1 MAWEKIRY
9 FVERPG
15 RHGRPRYFWQPSEH
29 LRSLGWRLQRL
40 SDDREQALAEARR
53 QNQALD
59 DWRKGLAAAAIDG
72 VKIEVPARLPK
83 EGTVEALI
91 AAYRAS
97 EEFQALAEKTR
108 RSYQLN
114 LTIVGKWAGEAPVRA
129 ITAARV
135 QVLYK
140 EVKKRGTRHLL
151 AKGEEARALKPRP
164 APAAAAALVRT
175 ISLLWTWGRRAGLA
189 PGENPAE
196 KPGIKLHAAKGRI
209 WTEAEVE
216 AMVAAA
222 DSAGLHSIG
231 TAIVLNEWLG
241 QREGDII
248 RLRRQQVRD
257 GAVHIRQSKRG
268 AEVVVPS
275 SPRVADRLAAELA
288 RFAGLDIPPAHILI
302 SEVSGLPYTTDR
314 FVKDFAKV
322 RSAAAKRYPDLQIEG
337 LRFMHLRHTA
347 VTRLFE
353 AECELPLIASVTGHT
368 LKHCAEIIDRY
379 GSRTKKMAA
388 LAAAKR
394 LAVEPRQAM
403 TGAKK
408 QNNQEPKV

>member
-9 FVERPG
+9 FTARRGTRGGV
-15 RHGRPRYFWQPSEH
+15 RYFWQPSEH
-29 LRSLGWRLQRL
+29 LRSLGWTLQRL

-53 QNQALD
+53 HNQALD
-59 DWRKGLAAAAIDG
+59 DWRKGLAAAAADG
-72 VKIEVPARLPK
+72 LRIEVPAPRPK
-83 EGTVEALI
+83 EGTVAALT

-97 EEFQALAEKTR
+97 DEYQALAEKTR
-108 RSYQLN
+108 HGYGLN
-114 LTIVGKWAGEAPVRA
+114 LAIIDKWAGEAPVRA
-129 ITAARV
+129 ISAARV

-151 AKGEEARALKPRP
+151 ARGEDAKAIEPRP

-189 PGENPAE
+189 AGENPAE
-196 KPGIKLHAAKGRI
+196 KPGIKLRSAKGRI

-222 DSAGLHSIG
+222 DRVGLHSIG
-231 TAIVLNEWLG
+231 TAIVMNEWLG

-257 GAVHIRQSKRG
+257 GAFHIRQSKRG
-268 AEVVVPS
+268 AELVLPG
-275 SPRVADRLAAELA
+275 SPRVARRLAAELA
-288 RFAGLDIPPAHILI
+288 RFADLDIPPPHILI

-322 RSAAAKRYPDLQIEG
+322 RAAAAKHHPEMQLEG

-353 AECELPLIASVTGHT
+353 AECELPLIASITGHT

-379 GSRTKKMAA
+379 GSRTRKMAR

-394 LAVEPRQAM
+394 LEAEPRHAVGGNDPE
-403 TGAKK
+403 T
-408 QNNQEPKV
+408 KV